1 MHRESRRRWT
11 SFLVVLIFTVR
22 IAMCG
27 GRSMQFVIGGWRV
40 VGISARLEGVVTS
53 RVRQLRVSGG
63 KQAVRDVRG
72 DLRGSEVG
80 AELRKHAKKAV
91 DLEAGAGTEG
101 AVDVAGAVG
110 EGGAPFNAARVAIEG
125 FDYIQKAVIQHVDT
139 SRGCVFLLLSVPRG
153 SNGWFL
159 PRHGK

>member
-1 MHRESRRRWT
+1 
-11 SFLVVLIFTVR
+11 
-22 IAMCG
+22 
-27 GRSMQFVIGGWRV
+27 
-40 VGISARLEGVVTS
+40 
-53 RVRQLRVSGG
+53 
-63 KQAVRDVRG
+63 
-72 DLRGSEVG
+72 VG

-125 FDYIQKAVIQHVDT
+125 FDYIQKAAIQHVDT

-153 SNGWFL
+153 SKGWFL